1 MKHAQKKSE
10 KMLLGKMLHNTEH
23 PLSLL
28 DEFKEYFPDH
38 RPSVVKN
45 LFVVSGSIFSARTPN
60 LWKAKDKGSNFLEN
74 HSGKPESDYQRLLR
88 FFKEENGELLIRTIL
103 SVVLFSIGSLRR
115 HRYLV
120 LDGTS
125 WEYGSKKIHL
135 LTLSVVHNGVSIPI
149 WWTDLDKKGV
159 SNQQERIALFKAA
172 LKSDH
177 LQKKLLLAD
186 REYIGSDWLH
196 FLKKEK
202 IEFIIRVPRGRYK
215 NNVNRSPL
223 GKGKRQHQ
231 KLWYDALEQ
240 RALQPKYAA
249 CGVNKEI
256 RLGKEKYWFT
266 VWKNPKEENKNEPLF
281 YFISSVK
288 NKRKVI
294 KAYRIRWTIEDC
306 FYHLK
311 TNGFH
316 LEEMNFKKSSKIEL
330 LMAILVLI
338 YTLTMEKGW
347 MAEAAQTRKN
357 NKTYTDESTYSY
369 ASVFRKGLPYLERVA
384 VNIWI
389 FWGFVKKI
397 IKERK
402 TPSWVKVK
410 GVITPL

>member
-1 MKHAQKKSE
+1 MLYS
-10 KMLLGKMLHNTEH
+10 KMQNTEH

-28 DEFKEYFPDH
+28 DEFKEYFPNH

-45 LFVVSGSIFSARTPN
+45 LFVASSAIFSARTPN
-60 LWKAKDKGSNFLEN
+60 LWKAKDKVSNILGVSAN
-74 HSGKPESDYQRLLR
+74 KPESDYQRLLR
-88 FFKEENGELLIRTIL
+88 FFNEDNGELLIRTIL

-125 WEYGSKKIHL
+125 WEYGSKEIHL

-149 WWTDLDKKGV
+149 WWADLDKKGA
-159 SNQQERIALFKAA
+159 SNQKERIALFNVA
-172 LKSDH
+172 LKSYD
-177 LQKKLLLAD
+177 LEKKLLLAD
-186 REYIGSDWLH
+186 REYIGGDWLS
-196 FLKKEK
+196 FLQKEK
-202 IEFIIRVPRGRYK
+202 IDFIIRLPRGRYK
-215 NNVNRSPL
+215 RNVNRSPS
-223 GKGKRQHQ
+223 GKGKKQHQ
-231 KLWYDALEQ
+231 RLWYDALER

-249 CGVNKEI
+249 CGINKEI
-256 RLGKEKYWFT
+256 RLGKQKFWFT
-266 VWKNPKEENKNEPLF
+266 VWKNPKEENKDEPLF
-281 YFISSVK
+281 YFISSIK

-347 MAEAAQTRKN
+347 MAEAGHTRKN
-357 NKTYTDESTYSY
+357 NKTYVDGSSYPY

-389 FWGFVKKI
+389 FWGF
-397 IKERK
+397 IKELIKKRK
-402 TPSWVKVK
+402 PPCWVKIK
-410 GVITPL
+410 GGFTTLLNHVQ